1 MCWSVHLC
9 ALTPHTCVLVAHSLA
24 LPREVAL
31 ELSQPVVSGVSQSSS
46 PCPLVFGT
54 EPEGQAGLQFVCLWH
69 LVLSPRVAVEKP
81 GPRSCGLSPSPSGKH
96 LQLCDLR
103 LATVPLWARLCGC

>member
-1 MCWSVHLC
+1 MSGTRGGMRMCWSVHVR
-9 ALTPHTCVLVAHSLA
+9 ALTPHTCVLVAHSLV

-54 EPEGQAGLQFVCLWH
+54 EPEARQDCSLCACGIWFCPLEWQWKAWAQELWFESQTFWQA
-69 LVLSPRVAVEKP
+69 PPAM
-81 GPRSCGLSPSPSGKH
+81 
-96 LQLCDLR
+96 
-103 LATVPLWARLCGC
+103 

>member
-1 MCWSVHLC
+1 MCWSVHVR

-31 ELSQPVVSGVSQSSS
+31 ELFQPVVSGVSQSSS

-54 EPEGQAGLQFVCLWH
+54 EPEGQGRTAVCVPVAFGFV
-69 LVLSPRVAVEKP
+69 P
-81 GPRSCGLSPSPSGKH
+81 
-96 LQLCDLR
+96 
-103 LATVPLWARLCGC
+103 

>member
-1 MCWSVHLC
+1 MSATREGMRMCWSVHVR

-24 LPREVAL
+24 LPIEVAL

-46 PCPLVFGT
+46 PCPLVSGT

-81 GPRSCGLSPSPSGKH
+81 GPRSCDLS
-96 LQLCDLR
+96 LR
-103 LATVPLWARLCGC
+103 VLLASTSSCVILG